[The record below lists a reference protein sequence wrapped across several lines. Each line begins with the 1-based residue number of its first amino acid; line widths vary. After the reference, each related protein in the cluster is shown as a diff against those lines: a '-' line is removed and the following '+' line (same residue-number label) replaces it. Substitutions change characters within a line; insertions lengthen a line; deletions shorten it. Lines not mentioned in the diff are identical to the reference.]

1 MQRSSSSTWVRGLLE
16 MFASRGVDVPWLV
29 RAAEIAPERVE
40 NPDERFTADEVSRLW
55 ELAVERSGDCT
66 LGMDRALTLHHVN
79 FDVVGYAML
88 SSPDLRSAL
97 QAFGRYLAL
106 ISDAATFQVVPAEQG
121 GAWLE
126 LGHTGN
132 TRPIPRQRFAY
143 GMLGMLTLS
152 QWLTRRDVQPLA
164 VEFKFPAPPERAAY
178 AAAFGCPVAFDC
190 HENRMLLV
198 AADLQTPL
206 PSRNP
211 GMLALHEQVMQA
223 RLARLG
229 HATVSYRVTSEI
241 VRRLHR
247 GEPRREHVAASLALA
262 DRTLQRRLH
271 AENTSFQQLL
281 DDARRE
287 LAGKYLADAR
297 YSLCEVADL
306 LGFGDSSNFF
316 RACRR
321 WFGMPPGQYRE
332 QVALQP
338 ATA

>member
-1 MQRSSSSTWVRGLLE
+1 MQRSSSSTWVKGLLE
-16 MFASRGVDVPWLV
+16 MFASRGVDVPCLV
-29 RAAEIAPERVE
+29 QAADIAPERME

-55 ELAVERSGDCT
+55 ELAVARSGDPT
-66 LGMDRALTLHHVN
+66 LGMDRELTLRHVN

-97 QAFGRYLAL
+97 AAFGRNLAL
-106 ISDAATFQVVPAEQG
+106 ISDVATFQVVPAAQG
-121 GAWLE
+121 NAWLE
-126 LGHTGN
+126 FGHTGN
-132 TRPIPRQRFAY
+132 TRPVPRQRFAY
-143 GMLGMLTLS
+143 GLLSLLTLS
-152 QWLTRRDVQPLA
+152 QWLTRREVQPLA
-164 VEFKFPAPPERAAY
+164 AEFKFPAPPERGAY
-178 AAAFGCPVAFDC
+178 ASAFACPIRFDS
-190 HENRMLLV
+190 HENRLLLA
-198 AADLQTPL
+198 AADLATPL

-211 GMLALHEQVMQA
+211 WMLALHEQVMET
-223 RLARLG
+223 RLAGLG
-229 HATVSYRVTSEI
+229 HANISYRVTSEI

-247 GEPRREHVAASLALA
+247 GEPRREDVAASLALA

-281 DDARRE
+281 DEARRE
-287 LAGKYLADAR
+287 LASKYLAEPR
-297 YSLCEVADL
+297 YTLCQVADL